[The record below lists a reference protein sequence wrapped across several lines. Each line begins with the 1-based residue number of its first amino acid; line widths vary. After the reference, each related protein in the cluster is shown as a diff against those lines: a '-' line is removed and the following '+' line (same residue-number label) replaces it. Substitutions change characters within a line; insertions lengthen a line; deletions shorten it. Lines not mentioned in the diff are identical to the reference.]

1 MALIVAR
8 AGKGTGFKVTGK
20 MGTFTRVEIDNGRSA
35 FVAANDVKAGGNAHP
50 QFKPEW
56 QVTPPVLTVS
66 APTVVTTETVRIK
79 GHAVDDRM
87 VRDVYVRVWNRDAKV
102 PMKKVFYLP
111 NRPNGDRTKLDFE
124 AEVPLWP
131 GSNMVQVFA
140 RESNDV
146 QSLDTVV
153 VLKRVGGLLA
163 EPLNSQ
169 TPRSTTR

>member
-1 MALIVAR
+1 
-8 AGKGTGFKVTGK
+8 
-20 MGTFTRVEIDNGRSA
+20 MGVFTRVEIDNGRSA
-35 FVAANDVKAGGNAHP
+35 FIATNDVKSGGGGTARS

-66 APTVVTTETVRIK
+66 APTVVTSETVRIK
-79 GHAVDDRM
+79 GHAVDDR
-87 VRDVYVRVWNRDAKV
+87 VLRDVYIRVWNRDAKV

-111 NRPNGDRTKLDFE
+111 NRASGDRTKLDFE
-124 AEVPLWP
+124 ADVPLWP

-153 VLKRVGGLLA
+153 VLKRAGSLVA
-163 EPLNSQ
+163 EPTNSQ
-169 TPRSTTR
+169 APRSTTR